1 MAEIVGES
9 GFMEMKKNL
18 ENFIIEELEEYSF
31 GKDARKIDEDISNA
45 VVNLLCKKK
54 EKGILDLCSS
64 FDKNVVHEQV
74 LFADLIWILFKI
86 LTNEEIGKQEK
97 VQKIKMTENKKSI
110 LALKNM
116 KLNLIKKPRMRMCR
130 VSMVKLEHTRKSE
143 KWKACHSN
151 SFNLLAPRKFMKIE
165 RIEPLAFQARKRTQ
179 NLPLKNKNIWIEEEE
194 WKKLTEYERVIRRF
208 NFSIGHQWVDPIY
221 WTKFS
226 REERN
231 KFKRSRK
238 IWWNRER
245 KKWTSKQI
253 SIANYWRRRVKF
265 NGLVFILIN
274 GGFFVD
280 TNAKEFINLEKE
292 RKKYIMK
299 EYKDFTYCKN
309 QAKEEV
315 KKISIQAYNEF
326 MAVDSLMKKK
336 SKAEE
341 GLSGMETGYSS
352 SILRTNI
359 VKPNLDSLR
368 KWNGDQIMEMLESDS
383 GYSAGND
390 GDNLNGLDEVRRE
403 KKKVDRKQKFEEES
417 EENLENL
424 VCNV

>member
-9 GFMEMKKNL
+9 CFMEMKKNL
-18 ENFIIEELEEYSF
+18 EKCIKEELEEYSY
-31 GKDARKIDEDISNA
+31 GKDIRKIDEDISEA
-45 VVNLLCKKK
+45 VVNLLCKNKD
-54 EKGILDLCSS
+54 KGILDLCSA

-74 LFADLIWILFKI
+74 LFTDLLWILFRI
-86 LTNEEIGKQEK
+86 LTNEEFLKQEK
-97 VQKIKMTENKKSI
+97 VQNINMNKKSI
-110 LALKNM
+110 LALKNI
-116 KLNLIKKPRMRMCR
+116 KPKVIKKPRMRMCR
-130 VSMVKLEHTRKSE
+130 VSMVKLEHTRKSKE
-143 KWKACHSN
+143 WKACHSN
-151 SFNLLAPRKFMKIE
+151 SFNLSPRKFMKIE

-179 NLPLKNKNIWIEEEE
+179 NLLLKNKNVWIEEEE

-231 KFKRSRK
+231 KFKRRRK
-238 IWWNRER
+238 IWWNMEK

-253 SIANYWRRRVKF
+253 RIANYWRRRVKF

-280 TNAKEFINLEKE
+280 TNAKEFMNLEEE
-292 RKKYIMK
+292 RKKYIRN

-326 MAVDSLMKKK
+326 IAVDSLMKKK

-352 SILRTNI
+352 SNLRTNI
-359 VKPNLDSLR
+359 VKPNLGMLR
-368 KWNGDQIMEMLESDS
+368 KWNGEQIMERLESDS
-383 GYSAGND
+383 GYSAGKD
-390 GDNLNGLDEVRRE
+390 GDNLNGLDEVWKE
-403 KKKVDRKQKFEEES
+403 KKEVDRKQKFEEES
-417 EENLENL
+417 EENLENYYM
-424 VCNV
+424 

>member
-9 GFMEMKKNL
+9 CFMEIKKNL
-18 ENFIIEELEEYSF
+18 ESDIIEELEEYSC
-31 GKDARKIDEDISNA
+31 GKDVRKIDEDISKA
-45 VVNLLCKKK
+45 VVNLLCKNK
-54 EKGILDLCSS
+54 EKGILDLWSA
-64 FDKNVVHEQV
+64 FDKNVFHEQV
-74 LFADLIWILFKI
+74 LFMDLIWILFKI
-86 LTNEEIGKQEK
+86 LTNDELWKQEK
-97 VQKIKMTENKKSI
+97 VQNVKMTENKKSI
-110 LALKNM
+110 LKLKNI
-116 KLNLIKKPRMRMCR
+116 KPILIKKPRMKMCR
-130 VSMVKLEHTRKSE
+130 VAMVKLEHTRKSE
-143 KWKACHSN
+143 EWKACHSN
-151 SFNLLAPRKFMKIE
+151 SFNLLSPGKFMKIE

-179 NLPLKNKNIWIEEEE
+179 NLLFKNKNVWIEEEE

-231 KFKRSRK
+231 KFKRRRK
-238 IWWNRER
+238 IWWNREW

-280 TNAKEFINLEKE
+280 TKAKEFINLEEE
-292 RKKYIMK
+292 RKKYIMN

-326 MAVDSLMKKK
+326 MVLDGLMKKK

-341 GLSGMETGYSS
+341 GSSGMETGYSS

-359 VKPNLDSLR
+359 VKPNFDMTK

-383 GYSAGND
+383 GYSAGKD

-403 KKKVDRKQKFEEES
+403 KKTVDRKQKFEEES
-417 EENLENL
+417 EENFENY
-424 VCNV
+424 

>member
-9 GFMEMKKNL
+9 CFMEMKKNL
-18 ENFIIEELEEYSF
+18 ESFIIEELEEYSC
-31 GKDARKIDEDISNA
+31 GKDVKKIDEDISK
-45 VVNLLCKKK
+45 VIVNLLGKNK
-54 EKGILDLCSS
+54 EKSILDLCSA

-74 LFADLIWILFKI
+74 LFMDLIWILFKI
-86 LTNEEIGKQEK
+86 LTNEELWKQEK
-97 VQKIKMTENKKSI
+97 VQEIKMKKSI
-110 LALKNM
+110 ELKNI
-116 KLNLIKKPRMRMCR
+116 KPILIKKPRMRMCR
-130 VSMVKLEHTRKSE
+130 VAMVKLVHTRKFE
-143 KWKACHSN
+143 ELKACHSN
-151 SFNLLAPRKFMKIE
+151 SFNLLSPRKFMKIE

-179 NLPLKNKNIWIEEEE
+179 NLLFNNKNVWIEEEE

-231 KFKRSRK
+231 KFKRRRK
-238 IWWNRER
+238 IWWNREW

-280 TNAKEFINLEKE
+280 TNAKEFINLEEE

-326 MAVDSLMKKK
+326 MALDSLMKKK

-359 VKPNLDSLR
+359 VKPNLDMSR
-368 KWNGDQIMEMLESDS
+368 KWNGDQIMEILESDS
-383 GYSAGND
+383 GDSVGND
-390 GDNLNGLDEVRRE
+390 GDNLNGLDEVR
-403 KKKVDRKQKFEEES
+403 KKKKKMDRKQKFEEES
-417 EENLENL
+417 EENLENDYYD
-424 VCNV
+424 V

>member
-1 MAEIVGES
+1 MAEILGES
-9 GFMEMKKNL
+9 CFMEMKKNL
-18 ENFIIEELEEYSF
+18 ESYINEELEESSC
-31 GKDARKIDEDISNA
+31 GKDVKKIDEDISMA
-45 VVNLLCKKK
+45 IVNLLCKNK
-54 EKGILDLCSS
+54 EKGVLDLCSA

-74 LFADLIWILFKI
+74 LFMDLIWILFKI
-86 LTNEEIGKQEK
+86 LTNGELWKQEK
-97 VQKIKMTENKKSI
+97 VQKIKMTENNKSI
-110 LALKNM
+110 LLKNI
-116 KLNLIKKPRMRMCR
+116 KPCVKKKPRMRMCR

-143 KWKACHSN
+143 ELKACHSN
-151 SFNLLAPRKFMKIE
+151 SFNLLSPRKFMKIE

-179 NLPLKNKNIWIEEEE
+179 NLPFKNKNVWIEEEE
-194 WKKLTEYERVIRRF
+194 WKKLTEYERVMRRF

-231 KFKRSRK
+231 KFKRRRK
-238 IWWNRER
+238 IWWNREW

-280 TNAKEFINLEKE
+280 TNAKEFINLEEE
-292 RKKYIMK
+292 RKKYIMN

-326 MAVDSLMKKK
+326 MALDSLMKKK
-336 SKAEE
+336 SKAGE

-352 SILRTNI
+352 STLRTNI
-359 VKPNLDSLR
+359 VKPKLDMPR
-368 KWNGDQIMEMLESDS
+368 KWNGDQIMEIWESDS

-390 GDNLNGLDEVRRE
+390 GDNLNGLNEVRRE
-403 KKKVDRKQKFEEES
+403 KKKVDRKQIFEEES
-417 EENLENL
+417 EENRENDFM
-424 VCNV
+424 

>member
-1 MAEIVGES
+1 MGES
-9 GFMEMKKNL
+9 CFMEMKKNL
-18 ENFIIEELEEYSF
+18 ESYIIEELEEYSY
-31 GKDARKIDEDISNA
+31 GKDIKKIDEDISK
-45 VVNLLCKKK
+45 VIVNLIGKNK
-54 EKGILDLCSS
+54 EKGIMDLCSA

-74 LFADLIWILFKI
+74 LFMDLIWILFKI
-86 LTNEEIGKQEK
+86 LTNEELWKQEK
-97 VQKIKMTENKKSI
+97 VQIMKMKKSI
-110 LALKNM
+110 ELKNI
-116 KLNLIKKPRMRMCR
+116 KPILIKKPRMRMCR
-130 VSMVKLEHTRKSE
+130 VAMVKLEHARKFE
-143 KWKACHSN
+143 EWKACHSN
-151 SFNLLAPRKFMKIE
+151 SFNLLSPRKFMKIE

-179 NLPLKNKNIWIEEEE
+179 NLLFKNKNVWIEEEE

-231 KFKRSRK
+231 KFKRRRK
-238 IWWNRER
+238 IWWNREW

-280 TNAKEFINLEKE
+280 INAKEFTNLEEE
-292 RKKYIMK
+292 RKKYIMN

-326 MAVDSLMKKK
+326 MALDSLMKKK

-359 VKPNLDSLR
+359 VKPNLDMPR
-368 KWNGDQIMEMLESDS
+368 KWNGDQIMEILESDS
-383 GYSAGND
+383 GNSAGND
-390 GDNLNGLDEVRRE
+390 GDDLNGLNEVRKE
-403 KKKVDRKQKFEEES
+403 KKKMDRKRKFEEES
-417 EENLENL
+417 EENHYCD
-424 VCNV
+424 V

>member
-1 MAEIVGES
+1 MAEILGKF
-9 GFMEMKKNL
+9 GFMEMKKYL
-18 ENFIIEELEEYSF
+18 EKDLIEELEEYSC
-31 GKDARKIDEDISNA
+31 GKDVRKIDEDISSA
-45 VVNLLCKKK
+45 VVNILCKNK
-54 EKGILDLCSS
+54 EKGIVDLVDA

-74 LFADLIWILFKI
+74 LFMDLLWILFKI
-86 LTNEEIGKQEK
+86 LTNEEIWKQEK
-97 VQKIKMTENKKSI
+97 VQKTNMMGNKKSI
-110 LALKNM
+110 LALNNI

-143 KWKACHSN
+143 EWKACHSN
-151 SFNLLAPRKFMKIE
+151 SFNLISLRKFMKIE

-179 NLPLKNKNIWIEEEE
+179 NLLLKNKNVWIEEEE
-194 WKKLTEYERVIRRF
+194 WKKLTDYERVIRRF

-231 KFKRSRK
+231 KFKRRRK
-238 IWWNRER
+238 IWWNMER

-274 GGFFVD
+274 GGFFID
-280 TNAKEFINLEKE
+280 TNAKEFIKLEDE
-292 RKKYIMK
+292 RKKYIMN

-326 MAVDSLMKKK
+326 IALDSLMKKK
-336 SKAEE
+336 SKTEE
-341 GLSGMETGYSS
+341 GLSGMETGYS
-352 SILRTNI
+352 TNI
-359 VKPNLDSLR
+359 VKPNLDRWR
-368 KWNGDQIMEMLESDS
+368 KWNGDRIMESLESDS
-383 GYSAGND
+383 GYFAGND
-390 GDNLNGLDEVRRE
+390 GDNLNGLDEVRKKR
-403 KKKVDRKQKFEEES
+403 KKVERKQKFEEES
-417 EENLENL
+417 EEYLENY
-424 VCNV
+424 